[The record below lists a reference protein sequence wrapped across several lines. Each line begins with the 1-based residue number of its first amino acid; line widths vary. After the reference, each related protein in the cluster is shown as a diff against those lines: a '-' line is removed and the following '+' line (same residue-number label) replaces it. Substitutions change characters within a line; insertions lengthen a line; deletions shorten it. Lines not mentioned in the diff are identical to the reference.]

1 MSVFLA
7 LISSIAAAL
16 HMGNTTQLKRVPDGC
31 VICNLEGKIG
41 DRGTIAK
48 CSGDYAT
55 VVAHDEER
63 KRVKVSIVVEY
74 IMYR

>member
-1 MSVFLA
+1 
-7 LISSIAAAL
+7 
-16 HMGNTTQLKRVPDGC
+16 MGNTTQLKRVPDGC

-55 VVAHDEER
+55 VVAHDDDR